1 MIRAESWRV
10 AIEALRLNKV
20 RALLATLGVI
30 IGTACIILVVT
41 VALTGKH
48 YILAQIEAVGAN
60 IVFADHVS
68 ESAEQAMTLSDQM
81 TLGDLQAVKED
92 VPGVVAVAGT
102 REIPMTVVVG
112 GQERPITLVGV
123 TEGFQRIRNLDVL
136 SGRFFDADDMA
147 SHSKVCLL
155 TAALAARMFPA
166 GDAVGRSARVGEL
179 TFTVIGVFKERVAT
193 FGQSE
198 IQEESVLIPFS
209 LLGYYTG
216 VNFVKT
222 LYAQAATAAAVP
234 AVTRGVAE
242 VLKERH
248 RPGARYRVQNLS
260 SILDA
265 ANRIA
270 SSLTVTLL
278 LVALIALLISGIGI
292 MNIMLVTVTERTR
305 EIGIRMAVGAQRVEI
320 LQQFL
325 IEALLISGSGAVVGI
340 LLAVSVPL
348 LVRPLL
354 PGRLTVPISWTSVLI
369 AFLASAATGILFGYL
384 PARRAAALQPVE
396 SLRHE

>member
-1 MIRAESWRV
+1 MISAESWRV
-10 AIEALRLNKV
+10 AIDALRINKV
-20 RALLATLGVI
+20 RALLAMLGVI
-30 IGTACIILVVT
+30 IGTACIVLVVT

-68 ESAEQAMTLSDQM
+68 ESSAEAMTLSDQM
-81 TLGDLQAVKED
+81 TLGDLQAIKDD
-92 VPGVVAVAGT
+92 VPHVEAVAGT

-155 TAALAARMFPA
+155 TQELAARMFPA

-179 TFTVIGVFKERVAT
+179 TFTVIGVFRERVAT

-198 IQEESVLIPFS
+198 IQQESVLVPFS

-216 VNFVKT
+216 ANFVKT

-234 AVTRGVAE
+234 GVTRDVAA
-242 VLKERH
+242 VLKRRH
-248 RPGARYRVQNLS
+248 RPGTRYRVQNLT

-270 SSLTVTLL
+270 MSLTVTLL
-278 LVALIALLISGIGI
+278 LVALIALVISGIGI

-305 EIGIRMAVGAQRVEI
+305 EIGLRMAVGARRFEI
-320 LQQFL
+320 LEQFL
-325 IEALLISGSGAVVGI
+325 IEATLISGSGALIGI
-340 LLAVSVPL
+340 LLAISVPIL
-348 LVRPLL
+348 IRPLL
-354 PGRLTVPISWTSVLI
+354 PGHIVVPISWLSVVI
-369 AFLASAATGILFGYL
+369 ALLTSAATGILFGYL
-384 PARRAAALQPVE
+384 PARRASTLQPVE